1 MKKILLILFT
11 LSFLFVQSQQH
22 KFIDSILNQ
31 RIIHVPN
38 YHLSNIGNESLLL
51 KMNFAKPEIVD
62 TTGIYQLIG
71 SEILS
76 VDLVFTDYPSANSL
90 KPLNKKRIQHLI
102 ALLPFLVKQN
112 SINWQII
119 RQTGGFDSTS
129 SKNLLHGFVINYRH
143 AVTKSSSLKEL
154 NYIKT
159 VLNELPK
166 PKVLQTAKSKTISP
180 KPKVRYWDVIY
191 GNGQAQT
198 NAPVIYPRY
207 LYGRTIK
214 QIFNKKP
221 KYIETGD
228 SLIVYSIKEP
238 ILQRIL
244 LEEERK
250 KFIHDDSVY
259 VWLDA
264 KPNAEATYPLNESRI
279 ITKTK
284 RPLPDSSL
292 IKILLRNNFTKAL
305 IVADVTSSMS
315 VYTAQLLN
323 WLCYQNKNIQF
334 ISCFNDG
341 DDMPNEKKQLGNTG
355 GIYGEPFI
363 SITQAGNLI
372 ETVMQ
377 RGSGGDAKENDC
389 EALLKSIDMCL
400 DCKDIV
406 LIADNWAPVRDI
418 ELVKRIK
425 QSVHVII
432 CGGNIGMHPDYITI
446 ANSTNGTLHFMNED
460 LLDLSSLKQGKE
472 ILIRGKYYKLND
484 AGYAIEANAHQ

>member
-1 MKKILLILFT
+1 MKKLLLIFFT
-11 LSFLFVQSQQH
+11 LCFFFLQAQQQ

-31 RIIHVPN
+31 RIIRIPA
-38 YHLSNIGNESLLL
+38 YHLSNIGNESLFL

-62 TTGIYQLIG
+62 TAGVHQLIG

-76 VDLVFTDYPSANSL
+76 VDLVFTDYPSSNSL
-90 KPLNKKRIQHLI
+90 KPLNKKRIQNLI
-102 ALLPFLVKQN
+102 ALLPFLSKQN
-112 SINWQII
+112 SINWQVI
-119 RQTGGFDSTS
+119 RQADGFDSTL
-129 SKNLLHGFVINYRH
+129 SKNLLHGFVINYRP
-143 AVTKSSSLKEL
+143 ATTKSSMAKEL
-154 NYIKT
+154 NYIKSI
-159 VLNELPK
+159 VNDFPK
-166 PKVLQTAKSKTISP
+166 PKLIETPKSKTAVP

-198 NAPVIYPRY
+198 NAPVMYPRY
-207 LYGRTIK
+207 LYGRNIK
-214 QIFNKKP
+214 QIFNNKP
-221 KYIETGD
+221 KFIETGD
-228 SLIVYSIKEP
+228 SLIAYSIKDP
-238 ILQRIL
+238 LLQRIF

-259 VWLDA
+259 VWLDV
-264 KPNAEATYPLNESRI
+264 KPNAETAYPLNESRI
-279 ITKTK
+279 IAKTK

-323 WLCYQNKNIQF
+323 WLSYQNKNIQF

-341 DDMPNEKKQLGNTG
+341 DDMANEKKQLGNTG
-355 GIYGEPFI
+355 GIYGEPFV

-377 RGSGGDAKENDC
+377 RGSGGDVKENDC
-389 EALLKSIDMCL
+389 EALLKSIAMCL
-400 DCKDIV
+400 DCKDVV

-418 ELVKRIK
+418 ELVKRMK
-425 QSVHVII
+425 QPVHVII
-432 CGGNIGMHPDYITI
+432 CGGNIGVHPDYITI

-460 LLDLSSLKQGKE
+460 IIDLSSLKQGKE
-472 ILIRGKYYKLND
+472 LLIRGKYYQLND
-484 AGYAIEANAHQ
+484 AGYVIEANTNQ